1 VAGLYPAF
9 YLSSFQPVKVLK
21 GTIRAGRTAAL
32 PRKVMV
38 VVQFTVSVGL
48 IMGTFVV
55 YEQIQHARNRP
66 IGYDRQSLLT
76 LPLDDPGFAGKGQVL
91 RAELLRSGMVTGVAT
106 SSSPLTEVWN
116 VTGGYEWQG
125 KDPNLDASFV
135 RCNVTPEYGKTVG
148 WQVVAGR
155 DFSAALATDTT
166 DALIVNEAAV
176 QYMGLKN
183 PVGQQLTD
191 VDEFGHPKWKKTI
204 IGVVK
209 DIVMESPYEPVQPTI
224 YYYNDNAARLIHLR
238 INPGVSAPAALAGIE
253 AVFKR
258 IVPSALF
265 DYKFVDAEYAR
276 KFSQEERIGTLAGL
290 FSLLA
295 IFISCLGLFGLA
307 SFVAEQRTK
316 EMGIRKVL
324 GATLYNL
331 WHTQTK
337 EFVVLVGLACGIA
350 IPVSYWLMGGW
361 LAKYAYHTA
370 ISPWMLGVP
379 CAGALLLTLLTVS
392 YQALKA
398 ALMNPVKSLR
408 NE

>member
-1 VAGLYPAF
+1 MVA
-9 YLSSFQPVKVLK
+9 Q
-21 GTIRAGRTAAL
+21 
-32 PRKVMV
+32 
-38 VVQFTVSVGL
+38 
-48 IMGTFVV
+48 
-55 YEQIQHARNRP
+55 
-66 IGYDRQSLLT
+66 
-76 LPLDDPGFAGKGQVL
+76 
-91 RAELLRSGMVTGVAT
+91 VAT
-106 SSSPLTEVWN
+106 SSSPLTEIWN

-125 KDPNLDASFV
+125 KDPALDASFV

-176 QYMGLKN
+176 RYMGFKD

-191 VDEFGHPKWKKTI
+191 VDESGRPKWKKTI

-209 DIVMESPYEPVQPTI
+209 DMVTASPYEPVQPTI
-224 YYYNDNAARLIHLR
+224 YYYNDNAARLVHIR
-238 INPGVSAPAALAGIE
+238 INPAVSAPAALARIE
-253 AVFKR
+253 AVFKS

-331 WHTQTK
+331 WRMQTR
-337 EFVVLVGLACGIA
+337 EFVVLVVFACLIA
-350 IPVSYWLMGGW
+350 IPISYWLMRSW
-361 LAKYAYHTA
+361 LEKYEYHTA

-379 CAGALLLTLLTVS
+379 CAGAVLLTLLTVS
-392 YQALKA
+392 YQAVKA